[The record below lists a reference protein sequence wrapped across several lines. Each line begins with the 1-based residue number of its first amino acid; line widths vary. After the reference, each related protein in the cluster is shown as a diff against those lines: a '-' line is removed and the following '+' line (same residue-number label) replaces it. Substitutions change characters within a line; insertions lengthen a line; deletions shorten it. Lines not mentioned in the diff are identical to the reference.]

1 MKIFLAQFNPTIGDL
16 KGNAEKIL
24 EISFKAFKKST
35 DLVLTPELSLWG
47 YPPKDL
53 LFNKSLINQQNI
65 LLNKLSIEIANN
77 FGQLSVAIGIAERI
91 DDIYFPN
98 LYNSIALLEGGKW
111 TILARKNILPT
122 YEVFDEKRYFRSENK
137 VSILEKKIDKKIW
150 KKTAQIS

>member
-1 MKIFLAQFNPTIGDL
+1 MKIFLAQFNPIIGDL

-24 EISFKAFKKST
+24 DISFKAFEKST
-35 DLVLTPELSLWG
+35 DLVITPELSLWG

-111 TILARKNILPT
+111 
-122 YEVFDEKRYFRSENK
+122 
-137 VSILEKKIDKKIW
+137 SI
-150 KKTAQIS
+150 